1 MEPYGMFALLLL
13 LPLLFVVLAL
23 YRWVQSRGPNP
34 FAVDTRRPPAPLITD
49 KAVRRTVL
57 KAVFSPEKV
66 PEKLDA
72 IVIGSGIG
80 GLAVAVLLAKVGRR
94 VLVLEQ
100 HGRLGGCCHAF
111 SEKGFEFDTGI
122 HYVGQLHDGSL
133 WRFLVDQLT
142 DGQLEWAPMPPT
154 FDAVVLG
161 EPGRDKAVRLCTGTR
176 GYFDKLKEQFPGEEA
191 AIDEFK
197 RLVKSVTTGLWAL
210 GLLKMLPLPLVRLL
224 SRSGL
229 LSLLSPFCRMT
240 SRSVKDVVDGLT
252 TNAKLR
258 ALFSY
263 IFPTYGVLPSKASF
277 SLHSILVQHY
287 LWGAWYPK
295 GGSGE
300 IVFRTIPIIQKA
312 GGNVLGRAPVQSIL
326 LDSRGRACGVS
337 VKKGQDVVNIFAP
350 IIVSDAGIFNTYE
363 RLLPPEARA
372 LPEIQSRLRMATH
385 GEGGFSVFVGLRGSS
400 QELGLEAT
408 NYYIYADDNLDQ
420 IMRRYYNSSRDEAA
434 ANIPLLFVT
443 SPSAKDP
450 TWDTRYPG
458 KSTLSIITMAKYEWF
473 EEWKDKPVHK
483 RGDAYEDVKK
493 TFVDAIMQTIFKLY
507 PHIEDKVE
515 YVSGG
520 TPLTNQHYIASP
532 RGEFYGM
539 DHDMARTQIEA
550 IATARPQT
558 AVPNLYLTGQDVAA
572 CGFAG
577 ALQGAFLCTSAI
589 LKRNIY
595 LDAMQ
600 LRKRVQGSNGKK
612 KN

>member
-1 MEPYGMFALLLL
+1 RPGSAMGLYAVLALLLL
-13 LPLLFVVLAL
+13 LLVVLAL
-23 YRWVQSRGPNP
+23 YRWVGSRGPNP

-80 GLAVAVLLAKVGRR
+80 GLAAAVLLAKVGRR

-176 GYFDKLKEQFPGEEA
+176 GYFDRLKEQFPGEEA

-197 RLVKSVTTGLWAL
+197 RLVKVMGLWGWLWAL
-210 GLLKMLPLPLVRLL
+210 GVLKMLPLPLVWLLNRL
-224 SRSGL
+224 GL

-258 ALFSY
+258 AVFSY

-326 LDSRGRACGVS
+326 LDSQGKACGVS

-350 IIVSDAGIFNTYE
+350 IIISDAGIFNTYE

-372 LPEIQSRLRMATH
+372 LPGKTPGCS
-385 GEGGFSVFVGLRGSS
+385 GFSVFVGLRGSS

-408 NYYIYADDNLDQ
+408 NYYIYSDNKLDQ
-420 IMRRYYNSSRDEAA
+420 IMQRYYNSSREEAA
-434 ANIPLLFVT
+434 TNIPLLFVT

-450 TWDTRYPG
+450 TWEMRYPG
-458 KSTLSIITMAKYEWF
+458 KSTLSIITMAKYKWF

-493 TFVDAIMQTIFKLY
+493 TFVDAIMQTVFKLY

-558 AVPNLYLTGQDVAA
+558 AVPNLYLTGQDVAL

-595 LDAMQ
+595 LDAVQ

>member
-1 MEPYGMFALLLL
+1 MGLYAVLGLLLL
-13 LPLLFVVLAL
+13 LVVAVLVLAL
-23 YRWVQSRGPNP
+23 CRWVGSRGPNP

-57 KAVFSPEKV
+57 KAVFSPDKV
-66 PEKLDA
+66 PADLDA

-80 GLAVAVLLAKVGRR
+80 GLAAAVLLARVGRR

-142 DGQLEWAPMPPT
+142 DGQLEWALIPST
-154 FDAVVLG
+154 FDKLVLG
-161 EPGRDKAVRLCTGTR
+161 EPGSVKAIQLCTGTR
-176 GYFDKLKEQFPGEEA
+176 AYFDNLKEQFPGEEA

-197 RLVKSVTTGLWAL
+197 QLVKSVNKGLWAV
-210 GLLKMLPLPLVRLL
+210 GLLKMLPLPLVQLL
-224 SRSGL
+224 NHSGL
-229 LSLLSPFCRMT
+229 LSQLSSFCRMS
-240 SRSVKDVVDGLT
+240 SRSVKDVVDSLT

-258 ALFSY
+258 AVFSY
-263 IFPTYGVLPSKASF
+263 IFPTYGVMPSKASF

-287 LWGAWYPK
+287 LCGAWYPK

-326 LDSRGRACGVS
+326 LDSQGRAC
-337 VKKGQDVVNIFAP
+337 
-350 IIVSDAGIFNTYE
+350 
-363 RLLPPEARA
+363 
-372 LPEIQSRLRMATH
+372 EIQSRLRMATH

-400 QELGLEAT
+400 QELGLEAA
-408 NYYIYADDNLDQ
+408 NHYIYSDYNLDQ
-420 IMRRYYNSSRDEAA
+420 IMRRYYSSSRDEAA
-434 ANIPLLFVT
+434 ANIPMLFIT

-450 TWDTRYPG
+450 TWEMRYPG

-493 TFVDAIMQTIFKLY
+493 SFVDAIMKTVFKLY

-539 DHDMARTQIEA
+539 DHDMARMQVEA
-550 IATARPQT
+550 IAAARPQT
-558 AVPNLYLTGQDVAA
+558 AIPNLYLTGQDVAL

-595 LDAMQ
+595 LDAIQ
-600 LRKRVQGSNGKK
+600 LRKRVQSSNGKK
-612 KN
+612 KE

>member
-1 MEPYGMFALLLL
+1 MPRARHPCIPPKCPPCFPGCPIPMLRQQTPRPPLPALPTPFGCH
-13 LPLLFVVLAL
+13 PLL
-23 YRWVQSRGPNP
+23 
-34 FAVDTRRPPAPLITD
+34 
-49 KAVRRTVL
+49 RTPHP
-57 KAVFSPEKV
+57 AVFSPEKV

-122 HYVGQLHDGSL
+122 HYVGELRDGSL

-161 EPGRDKAVRLCTGTR
+161 EPGRDKAIQLCTGTR
-176 GYFDKLKEQFPGEEA
+176 TYFNRLKEQFPGEEA

-197 RLVKSVTTGLWAL
+197 RLVKVMGPWGFWVL
-210 GLLKMLPLPLVRLL
+210 GVLKLLPLPLVRLL

-229 LSLLSPFCRMT
+229 LSLLSPSCRMT

-258 ALFSY
+258 AVFSY

-287 LWGAWYPK
+287 LRGAWYPK

-300 IVFRTIPIIQKA
+300 IVFHTIPIIQKA

-326 LDSRGRACGVS
+326 LDSQGKACGVS

-350 IIVSDAGIFNTYE
+350 IIISDAGIFNTYE

-400 QELGLEAT
+400 QELGLQAT
-408 NYYIYADDNLDQ
+408 NYYIYSDNNLDQ
-420 IMRRYYNSSRDEAA
+420 MYVLSRDEAA

-450 TWDTRYPG
+450 TWEMRYPG

-493 TFVDAIMQTIFKLY
+493 TFVDAVMQTVFKLY

-558 AVPNLYLTGQDVAA
+558 AVPNLYLTGQDVAV

-612 KN
+612 KI

>member
-1 MEPYGMFALLLL
+1 MGLYAVLAVLLLFL
-13 LPLLFVVLAL
+13 VAVLVL
-23 YRWVQSRGPNP
+23 TLCRWVGSRGPNP

-49 KAVRRTVL
+49 KAVRRAVL
-57 KAVFSPEKV
+57 KAVFSPDKV
-66 PEKLDA
+66 PADLDA

-80 GLAVAVLLAKVGRR
+80 GLAAAVLLARVGRR

-142 DGQLEWAPMPPT
+142 DGQLEWALMPPT
-154 FDAVVLG
+154 FDKLVLG
-161 EPGRDKAVRLCTGTR
+161 EPGHDKAIQLCTGTR
-176 GYFDKLKEQFPGEEA
+176 AYFDKLKEHFPGEEA

-197 RLVKSVTTGLWAL
+197 QLMKSVTKGLWAV

-224 SRSGL
+224 NRLGL
-229 LSLLSPFCRMT
+229 VSLLSPFCRMS
-240 SRSVKDVVDGLT
+240 SRSVKDVVDSLT
-252 TNAKLR
+252 TNTRLR
-258 ALFSY
+258 AALSY
-263 IFPTYGVLPSKASF
+263 IFPTYGVVPSKASF

-287 LWGAWYPK
+287 LRGAWYPK

-300 IVFRTIPIIQKA
+300 IVFHTIPIIQKA

-326 LDSRGRACGVS
+326 LDSQGRACGVS
-337 VKKGQDVVNIFAP
+337 VKKGQDLVNIFAP
-350 IIVSDAGIFNTYE
+350 IIISDAGIFNTYE

-408 NYYIYADDNLDQ
+408 NYYIYSDSNLDQ
-420 IMRRYYNSSRDEAA
+420 IMQRYYSSSRDEAA
-434 ANIPLLFVT
+434 TNIPMLFIT

-450 TWDTRYPG
+450 TWEMRYPG

-483 RGDAYEDVKK
+483 RGDTYEDVKK
-493 TFVDAIMQTIFKLY
+493 TFVDAIMKTVFKLY

-539 DHDMARTQIEA
+539 DHDMARLQVEA
-550 IATARPQT
+550 IAAARPQT
-558 AVPNLYLTGQDVAA
+558 AIPNLYLTGQDVAL

-595 LDAMQ
+595 LDAIQ
-600 LRKRVQGSNGKK
+600 LRKRVQSSNSKK
-612 KN
+612 KE